1 MENINHRTNQSSDRL
16 NIAHRLS
23 LIIGVITLHSVCY
36 YLVNWMNSTRAEESF
51 YDFTICID
59 HWIPYMS
66 WTWIIYYF
74 GDIYIILG
82 AGIIVWHLPR
92 KKFIRAVSVYSGMIV
107 TGALIQLLLPAVAPW
122 PDHLIPEHQFF
133 HDLISMKPYA
143 NFPSMHVALA
153 LLPASLLFS
162 ITKNRWIRI
171 LSTAAV
177 ILISITTVTLKEH
190 FVLDVFSGAALGFVS
205 YLIWKRDFK
214 IFAKESSGVLSHEH

>member
-1 MENINHRTNQSSDRL
+1 MEKLKHKTNPFSDRL

-23 LIIGVITLHSVCY
+23 LIICVIVLHSVCY
-36 YLVNWMNSTRAEESF
+36 YLVNSINSTRPEDAF
-51 YDFTICID
+51 YDFTIFID
-59 HWIPYMS
+59 NWIPYMS
-66 WTWIIYYF
+66 WTWVIYYF
-74 GDIYIILG
+74 GDIYIVLG
-82 AGIIVWHLPR
+82 AGIIVWYLPN

-107 TGALIQLLLPAVAPW
+107 IGALIQLLLPAVAPW
-122 PDHLIPEHQFF
+122 PNHLIPEHQFF

-153 LLPASLLFS
+153 LLPALMLFS
-162 ITKNRWIRI
+162 VTKNRWIRI

-190 FVLDVFSGAALGFVS
+190 FVLDVFSGAALAFVS

-214 IFAKESSGVLSHEH
+214 IFAKESSEVLRHEH

>member
-1 MENINHRTNQSSDRL
+1 MRNINQKTDKFSDRL

-23 LIIGVITLHSVCY
+23 LIIGVIVLHSVCY
-36 YLVNWMNSTRAEESF
+36 YLVNLLNSTRPEEAF
-51 YDFTICID
+51 YDFTIFVD
-59 HWIPYMS
+59 DWIPYMS
-66 WTWIIYYF
+66 WTWVIYYF
-74 GDIYIILG
+74 GDIYITLG

-92 KKFIRAVSVYSGMIV
+92 KKFFRAVSVYSGMIV

-122 PDHLIPEHQFF
+122 PDHLIPKHQFF

-153 LLPASLLFS
+153 LLPALMLFS
-162 ITKNRWIRI
+162 VTEKRWIRI
-171 LSTAAV
+171 LSTTAAV
-177 ILISITTVTLKEH
+177 SISITTVTLKEH

-214 IFAKESSGVLSHEH
+214 IFAKESSGVLRHEH